1 MRKAIIL
8 SSLFLISTLCIF
20 LSCHEQPVASPEK
33 IITETLK
40 NQVDSFGLECAAL
53 KKVIENSAAPVG
65 QLQGQF
71 LRTRLSY
78 KKIEWASEYFD
89 PATSRFVNGPPV
101 QEVELPELKVTDP
114 AGLQVIEGILF
125 PVPDT
130 ARKMELTIQLDLLMA
145 SVEKYKKRF
154 RSIVMVDWQV
164 FDAAKLEIYRV
175 MTLGIVGFDNP
186 LTLKSMQESAIAV
199 ESVHQALINY
209 QKPENTDGL
218 DEVFIKATGYLLS
231 NPDFDSFDR
240 MNFITGYCN
249 PLTIGIS
256 EREQALGIH
265 VIKYNRLLN
274 QAAMTL
280 FDTNAFNVNAYAPDR
295 SAFVSGEK
303 VLLGQKL
310 FSDPVLSGNGKRSC
324 QSCHVP
330 GLAFADG
337 LAKNTVIG
345 SRELLGRNTP
355 TLINAALQP
364 SLFYDLRV
372 NSLEDQSHSVVHSA
386 NEMHGSM
393 TLSVQK
399 LWKDAEYRRMFLK
412 AFPYEDSTRIDTF
425 EVMNAIGTYI
435 RSLTSL
441 DSRFDAYM
449 RGNHTTMNAEEV
461 NGFNLFMGKAKCAT
475 CHYMPLFN
483 GTFPP
488 RYMKIESEVIGVP
501 ETKHGKKIDPDPG
514 RYNIVKLESL
524 KHAFKTPTVRNA
536 ARTAPYMH
544 NGVFAS
550 LEEVMDFYKKGG
562 GTGLGIKLENQTL
575 PFDSLRISYREQSD
589 IIAFIKCLDSKFS
602 NN

>member
-1 MRKAIIL
+1 M
-8 SSLFLISTLCIF
+8 
-20 LSCHEQPVASPEK
+20 SCREQPAKSPEK
-33 IITETLK
+33 KITETL
-40 NQVDSFGLECAAL
+40 QAGVDSFGLECALL
-53 KKVIENSAAPVG
+53 KKAVESGAASAG
-65 QLQGQF
+65 QLQEQF
-71 LRTRLSY
+71 LKARLSY
-78 KKIEWASEYFD
+78 KKIEWATEYFD

-101 QEVELPELKVTDP
+101 QEVEWPELKVTDP

-125 PVPDT
+125 PIPDT
-130 ARKMELTIQLDLLMA
+130 SRKNELTKQLNLLVTN
-145 SVEKYKKRF
+145 VERYRKRF
-154 RSIVMVDWQV
+154 QSIVIMDWQV
-164 FDAAKLEIYRV
+164 FDAAKLEIFRI

-186 LTLKSMQESAIAV
+186 LTLKSMQESATAV
-199 ESVHQALINY
+199 EAVRQALLYY
-209 QKPENTDGL
+209 QEPENPDGL
-218 DEVFIKATGYLLS
+218 DGVFNKSTGYLLA

-240 MNFITGYCN
+240 MKFITAYCN
-249 PLTIGIS
+249 PLTVGIS
-256 EREQALGIH
+256 EREKSLGIH
-265 VIKYNRLLN
+265 VIRYNKLLN
-274 QAAMTL
+274 QDAGTL
-280 FDTNAFNVNAYAPDR
+280 FDTNTFNVNAYAPDR

-399 LWKDAEYRRMFLK
+399 LWKDPEYRRMFLK

-435 RSLTSL
+435 RSLTFL
-441 DSRFDAYM
+441 DSRFDEYM
-449 RGNHTTMNAEEV
+449 RGNHATMNSDEIS
-461 NGFNLFMGKAKCAT
+461 GFNLFMGKAKCAT

-488 RYMKIESEVIGVP
+488 RYVKIESEVIGVP
-501 ETKHGKKIDPDPG
+501 ETKRGDKIDPDLG

-544 NGVFAS
+544 NGVFTS

-562 GTGLGIKLENQTL
+562 GTGLGIKLGNQTL
-575 PFDSLRISYREQSD
+575 PFDSLRISSREQSD
-589 IIAFIKCLDSKFS
+589 IIAFIKSLDSKMGKY
-602 NN
+602 